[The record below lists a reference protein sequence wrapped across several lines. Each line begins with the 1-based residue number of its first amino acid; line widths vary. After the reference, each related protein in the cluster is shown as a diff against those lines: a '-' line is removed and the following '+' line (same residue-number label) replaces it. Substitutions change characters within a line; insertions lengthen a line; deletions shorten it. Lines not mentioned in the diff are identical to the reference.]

1 MILLILRKL
10 LCYLKL
16 AERAQETEING
27 ALREVAAAELIEVAF
42 ELERLLI
49 LMVDALSADI
59 RLISAR
65 LVRENNI
72 VCALDKARIH

>member
-27 ALREVAAAELIEVAF
+27 ALREVAAAELIEVAL
-42 ELERLLI
+42 ELERL
-49 LMVDALSADI
+49 
-59 RLISAR
+59 
-65 LVRENNI
+65 
-72 VCALDKARIH
+72 

>member
-27 ALREVAAAELIEVAF
+27 ALREVAAAELIERRRDGGKIQK
-42 ELERLLI
+42 LR
-49 LMVDALSADI
+49 
-59 RLISAR
+59 
-65 LVRENNI
+65 
-72 VCALDKARIH
+72 